1 MRQWERLFAFI
12 PWCSTSIDSACFLLG
27 YLKIIIF
34 FFVFF
39 FGTNGQLE
47 KPCYDNSLFI
57 GLLEEQ
63 VLLYCVLFI
72 SNLFIVD
79 NFR

>member
-1 MRQWERLFAFI
+1 MRQWKRLFAFI
-12 PWCSTSIDSACFLLG
+12 PWYSAGIDSVCFLLG
-27 YLKIIIF
+27 HLKIIIF

-39 FGTNGQLE
+39 VGTNGQLE
-47 KPCYDNSLFI
+47 KLCYNNSLFI
-57 GLLEEQ
+57 GLLEGQ